1 MDKLIEVA
9 LPLSK
14 INAKTLAERQ
24 SVGHPANLHMWWGRS
39 PRSSSVAALMAAM
52 VDSGENHQELK
63 NRLERIA
70 DGGFTAHG
78 AKPLVF
84 DPFAGFG
91 GIPLAAQELGFPVIA
106 GDLNPVAVMLT
117 KAAAEIPSI
126 FQNCP
131 AVNPDAVQ
139 QEYTGAEGLAADVL
153 YYGSRLAEKA
163 RERLKNLYPDE
174 PEGKPAAWIWART
187 VKCPNP
193 ACGCRIPLASSFTI
207 CEKGENSIWMEPIA
221 ENGQIHFE
229 ARKGKCPPEKETNKY
244 GKAGAIFRCPACGA
258 LTTDAYVKN
267 EGKARRIGSKMMAI
281 AVETEKGK
289 IYKAPTPAQE
299 HVANVSIP
307 ENIPEGAIPD
317 NAHWF
322 SPPGFGMTEYSDLFS
337 PRQLT
342 MLTTFCDLLL
352 ELQDRVAMDAL
363 AARMSPHGGSLAEH
377 GTGALAY
384 GQAIC
389 VYLAFVIDKLADS
402 NSTICSW
409 RKSGN
414 TRNTF
419 GRQAIPMVW
428 TYAEGNPFSSISG
441 NYHSALKNVV
451 AAIRNLPCG
460 SEVTVN
466 QADAVL
472 SEFPKNVLV
481 CTEIPYYKNIGY
493 AHLSDFFYIWLRR
506 SLKPVFPTLF
516 NSVVTSKE
524 ELSTADQYFEGDAQ
538 LSVQNYESKLRIV
551 ISKLYACSSTEY
563 PALLFF
569 EYHKADEAAITEI
582 GSSMGKQTPWEH
594 ILDAL
599 VQAGFTVTATWPMRN
614 EPVSEKADAVRILIV
629 ASKADKVGQITRRG
643 FITTMKRELPEALDK
658 MFLGGIDP
666 CDRVLSAMGAGI
678 AIYSRYPKIL
688 NADATEMTVHDALQV
703 IRLEVDEYIMQ
714 HFEAAEEKEED

>member
-1 MDKLIEVA
+1 MAKLIEVA
-9 LPLSK
+9 LPLSE
-14 INAKTLAERQ
+14 INAKTMAERQ
-24 SVGHPANLHMWWGRS
+24 STGHPANLHMWWGRS
-39 PRSSSVAALMAAM
+39 PRSASVAALMAAM
-52 VDSGENHQELK
+52 VDSCENPKELK
-63 NRLERIA
+63 NRLNRIVK
-70 DGGFTAHG
+70 GGFTEFG
-78 AKPLVF
+78 CKPLVF

-91 GIPLAAQELGFPVIA
+91 GIPLAAQELGLPVIA
-106 GDLNPVAVMLT
+106 ADLNPVAVLLT
-117 KAAAEIPSI
+117 KAATEIPAV

-131 AVNPDAVQ
+131 AVNPEAVQ
-139 QEYTGAEGLAADVL
+139 QEYFGAEGLAADVL
-153 YYGSRLAEKA
+153 YYGTRLAEKA
-163 RERLKNLYPDE
+163 RVRLKNLYPDE

-193 ACGCRIPLASSFTI
+193 ACECHIPLASSFTI
-207 CEKGENSIWMEPIA
+207 LEKGENSVWMEPIA
-221 ENGQIHFE
+221 ENGKIHFE
-229 ARKGKCPPEKETNKY
+229 VRQGKCPPEKETNKF
-244 GKAGAIFRCPACGA
+244 GKTGAIFRCPACGD
-258 LTTDAYVKN
+258 LTTDVYVKS
-267 EGKARRIGSKMMAI
+267 EGKARRIGSQMMAI
-281 AVETEKGK
+281 AVETENGK

-299 HVANVSIP
+299 LAANIP
-307 ENIPEGAIPD
+307 IPKNIPEGAIPE

-322 SPPGFGMTEYSDLFS
+322 SPPGFGMTEYADLFS

-363 AARMSPHGGSLAEH
+363 AARMSPHGGPLAEH

-384 GQAIC
+384 SQAIC

-409 RKSGN
+409 RKTGN

-441 NYHSALKNVV
+441 NYQTALKHVV

-472 SEFPKNVLV
+472 SEFPKNVFV

-506 SLKPVFPTLF
+506 SLKPIFQILF
-516 NSVVTSKE
+516 HPIVTSKE
-524 ELSTADQYFEGDAQ
+524 ELSTVDQYFGKDAQ
-538 LSVQNYESKLRIV
+538 LSEQIYESKLRTV
-551 ISKLYACSSTEY
+551 INKIYACSSTEY

-569 EYHKADEAAITEI
+569 EYHSVDEAAITAV
-582 GSSMGKQTPWEH
+582 SSSTGKQTPWEYF
-594 ILDAL
+594 LGAL

-614 EPVSEKADAVRILIV
+614 EPASEKADAVRMLIV
-629 ASKADKVGQITRRG
+629 ASKVGKEGQITRRG
-643 FITTMKRELPEALDK
+643 FITTMKRELPGALDK
-658 MFLGGIDP
+658 MFLGEIDP

-678 AIYSRYPKIL
+678 AIYSRYQKVL
-688 NADATEMTVHDALQV
+688 NADATEMSAHDALQV